1 MAGGDCLQI
10 LSQSPS
16 EIYNRY
22 AKQHYARIWR
32 ARHGAVCRRSGLCV
46 AGSGKLCPCRC
57 QKAKAKLYIFCGCG
71 RAKGHRGVVVLGLA
85 APTAICGFG
94 SYPYGIKTVP
104 YTCAKQCVYI
114 PRRVV
119 PSFYIRIRE
128 MSSPK
133 IFLLDNYL
141 THTHN
146 MGVGSLTN

>member
-10 LSQSPS
+10 LSQSTS
-16 EIYNRY
+16 KIINTYD
-22 AKQHYARIWR
+22 KSIYARAWWR
-32 ARHGAVCRRSGLCV
+32 IMGPFCRRSGLCV

-71 RAKGHRGVVVLGLA
+71 RAKGHRGVVGMGLA
-85 APTAICGFG
+85 TPTAICGFG
-94 SYPYGIKTVP
+94 SYLYGIKTVP

-119 PSFYIRIRE
+119 PSFYIRIHE